1 MQRGCKMDDLKC
13 APFSLQTSSKSN
25 SAEVEIIRYQVLIPV
40 TEVQVRIYDSCDVL
54 LKSQTKPKPAGSRL
68 EREGR
73 GLALRVGADPPQE
86 PDAAQGREAL
96 PPLQQVLN

>member
-40 TEVQVRIYDSCDVL
+40 TEVQVRIDESCDY
-54 LKSQTKPKPAGSRL
+54 GSIL
-68 EREGR
+68 TS
-73 GLALRVGADPPQE
+73 
-86 PDAAQGREAL
+86 
-96 PPLQQVLN
+96 